1 MGKVVFGIVLGM
13 TISACVASSF
23 PYKFYALD
31 ANSYEGSLK
40 GPTDQDDILM
50 SMCRPTEQ
58 DKAPCLVMFT
68 SAFMRLKES
77 YQKCQIDL
85 KASQENAE

>member
-1 MGKVVFGIVLGM
+1 MGKVVFGVMLGM
-13 TISACVASSF
+13 TISACVASTF

-31 ANSYEGSLK
+31 ADSYMGVLK
-40 GPTDQDDILM
+40 GPTTSEDLLLT
-50 SMCRPTEQ
+50 MCRPSDN

-68 SAFMRLKES
+68 SAFLRFKES

-85 KASQENAE
+85 KAAQENAE